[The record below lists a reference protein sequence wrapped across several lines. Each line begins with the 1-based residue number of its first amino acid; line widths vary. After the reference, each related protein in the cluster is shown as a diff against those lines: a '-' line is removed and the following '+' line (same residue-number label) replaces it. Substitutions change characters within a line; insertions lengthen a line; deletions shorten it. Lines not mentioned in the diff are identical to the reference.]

1 MNKASASTSL
11 TLVPEIGTF
20 NQFLVCNKGELLQR
34 YQGSPTSPSGIS
46 PDFTV
51 NGNQPIL
58 SLMVSSSRANGS
70 EIPDEVKFYI
80 NNELIG
86 TVTSKSTGYTKT
98 MNTAAAYSTIFELLS
113 PTENSEMYG
122 LRIKGNLVALTG
134 GESGQ
139 IKAVFTI
146 SEGTSSA
153 TLQASCP
160 FLISE
165 VTENSSMVVIEAGDN
180 NNFRI
185 TSNTGT
191 GSSVKLVARYYKGLS
206 EITTGVTFKW
216 YRQQFGA
223 NSGGGALANWEEIV
237 GATGKELTVSEGD
250 VATSRLYM
258 VHVLD
263 STGTTVLGQDTQTV
277 YDASDMYE
285 IVMKRSPEDGQ
296 VHKAGDSV
304 TVTCEVY
311 RRNNPTPLALPSTA
325 KFSFIGTTTGGT
337 TILSQGP
344 GASPKCTVSYNDIY
358 DAGGQLLLAVEV
370 EF

>member
-20 NQFLVCNKGELLQR
+20 NQYLICNKGDLWQR
-34 YQGSPTSPSGIS
+34 YQGSADSPSGIS

-51 NGNQPIL
+51 NANQPIL
-58 SLMVSSSRANGS
+58 SLMVSSSRANGM
-70 EIPDEVKFYI
+70 ETPDEVRFYI
-80 NNELIG
+80 NDVPIG
-86 TVTSKSTGYTKT
+86 TMTKTSTGFNKT
-98 MNTAAAYSTIFELLS
+98 ADTDIFALLV
-113 PTENSEMYG
+113 PTQNGGMYG

-165 VTENSSMVVIEAGDN
+165 VSENSSMVVIEAGDN

-185 TSNTGT
+185 TSNTGS
-191 GSSVKLVARYYKGLS
+191 GSSVKLAAKYYKGLT

-216 YRQQFGA
+216 YRQKFGA

-237 GATGKELTVSEGD
+237 GTTGKELTVSEGD
-250 VATSRLYM
+250 VETSRLYM

-277 YDASDMYE
+277 YDASDMFE
-285 IVMKRSPEDGQ
+285 IVMKRNPEDGQ

-311 RRNNPTPLALPSTA
+311 RRNNPTPLVLPSTA

-337 TILSQGP
+337 TILSKGP
-344 GASPKCTVSYNDIY
+344 GTSPECTVTYNDIY